1 MSAQEGAMLAL
12 QACRD
17 AIHGARESA
26 RLASAGL
33 AGSRKTRAEDLA
45 EKLADAI
52 CYCERLTF
60 VCLADAASAAHEA
73 RVAGVES

>member
-45 EKLADAI
+45 E
-52 CYCERLTF
+52 RLTF